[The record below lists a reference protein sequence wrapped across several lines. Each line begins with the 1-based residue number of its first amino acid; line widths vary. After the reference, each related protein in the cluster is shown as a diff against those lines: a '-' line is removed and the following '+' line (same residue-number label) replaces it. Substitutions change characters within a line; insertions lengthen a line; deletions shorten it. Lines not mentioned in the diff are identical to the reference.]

1 MSFYEALTKPNS
13 RNRKL
18 LTVCCKIIAMF
29 EKRKALIFYLLLAS
43 KDLGDLSV
51 KLDET
56 GSNSS
61 PLLLLRLRTLLLFS
75 PVSDYDFFLKKTL
88 Y

>member
-29 EKRKALIFYLLLAS
+29 EKRKALIF
-43 KDLGDLSV
+43 
-51 KLDET
+51 
-56 GSNSS
+56 
-61 PLLLLRLRTLLLFS
+61 
-75 PVSDYDFFLKKTL
+75 
-88 Y
+88 